1 MPKNKILV
9 DLWLED
15 GCSKEDGE
23 VAVSWHPINFSIYS
37 TLFPDMIQE
46 AIDEWIADHNIAKEH
61 HYELIFQHTVES
73 DGGGAVSAEYFEAIH
88 VDTYGGTSRPS

>member
-46 AIDEWIADHNIAKEH
+46 
-61 HYELIFQHTVES
+61 ES
-73 DGGGAVSAEYFEAIH
+73 MSG
-88 VDTYGGTSRPS
+88 